1 MARKVSVGVIG
12 AGRIGWIHADNLAR
26 HVPGVL
32 LRWIADPDLEAART
46 AAEQCGVDAATD
58 DPDAVLTDP
67 DVEAVVVG
75 SPTDTHAPLVER
87 AAARGKHVFCEKPL
101 DLDLARAAAAVAACR
116 QAGVLLMVGFN
127 RRFDAGFRRLA
138 DGVRAG
144 EIGPVELVRIT
155 SRDPQPPPPAY
166 VRGSGGI
173 FLDMSIHDFDMARY
187 LAADEVVL
195 VHALGAALVD
205 PEIAG
210 AGDVDTAVVA
220 LRFAGGALGC
230 IDNSRRAAYGYDQ
243 RAEVLGSIGALV
255 AGNTSP
261 TTTERWDA
269 AGRTAD
275 RPHFFFL
282 ERYAAAYRAEMHAF
296 VDCVRERR
304 TPPVTG
310 RDGLQALRIALAAGQ
325 SLREGR
331 PVPVEVE
338 P

>member
-1 MARKVSVGVIG
+1 LEGGVARKVSVGVIG
-12 AGRIGWIHADNLAR
+12 AGRIGRIHAGNLAR
-26 HVPGVL
+26 HVPDVL
-32 LRWIADPDLEAART
+32 LRWIADPDLEAAR
-46 AAEQCGVDAATD
+46 AVAEQCGVRAATD
-58 DPDAVLTDP
+58 EAETLLADPDTD
-67 DVEAVVVG
+67 AVVVA
-75 SPTDTHAPLVER
+75 SPTGTHAPLVER
-87 AAARGKHVFCEKPL
+87 EKPL
-101 DLDLARAAAAVAACR
+101 DLDLARAAAAMTACR

-127 RRFDAGFRRLA
+127 RRFDPGFRRLA

-166 VRGSGGI
+166 LRTSGGM

-187 LAADEVVL
+187 LARDEVVL

-205 PEIAG
+205 PEIAA
-210 AGDVDTAVVA
+210 AGDVDTAIVA

-243 RAEVLGSIGALV
+243 RAEVLGPMGTLV

-261 TTTERWDA
+261 TATERWDA
-269 AGRTAD
+269 GGRTAD

-282 ERYAAAYRAEMHAF
+282 ERYAAAYRAELQAF
-296 VDCVRERR
+296 VECVRDGR

-310 RDGLQALRIALAAGQ
+310 WDGVQALRIALAAGQ

-331 PVPVEVE
+331 PVRVEVE